1 MSEDLI
7 KLTNLSF
14 AWGEKVILKD
24 INLSVP
30 RGSVVAIMGPSG
42 VGKTTVMR
50 LITGQWTPTSGTV
63 EVAGK
68 CVSSMSHKNLYKMR
82 RNIGVLLQNG
92 ALFTDLDVF
101 ENVAVPVREHTNLP
115 EVLIRRLVL
124 IKLEAVGLRG
134 AIDLMP
140 SELSGG
146 MARRVALARASVL
159 DPALMLYDEPLA
171 GLDPIGASTI
181 LRLIRDT
188 NDAMEMTSVVITH
201 SVEDMMELAD
211 YAYIIAS
218 QSIVGEGTPEELR
231 SNTDPRIV
239 QFLNGEIDGPVPF
252 HYPAGDLHQDLL
264 G

>member
-1 MSEDLI
+1 MLENLIQIRDL
-7 KLTNLSF
+7 TFS
-14 AWGEKVILKD
+14 WGEKVILD
-24 INLSVP
+24 NINLTIKK
-30 RGSVVAIMGPSG
+30 GSVVAIMGPSG

-50 LITGQWTPTSGTV
+50 LITGQLRPNSGTV
-63 EVAGK
+63 TVGGE
-68 CVSSMSHKNLYKMR
+68 CVSSMSHRKLYKFR

-92 ALFTDLDVF
+92 ALFTDLNVF
-101 ENVAVPVREHTNLP
+101 ENVAVPIREHSNLP

-124 IKLEAVGLRG
+124 IKLQSVGLRG
-134 AIDLMP
+134 AVELMP

-159 DPALMLYDEPLA
+159 DPSLMLYDEPLA

-181 LRLIRDT
+181 IRLIKDT
-188 NDAMEMTSVVITH
+188 NEAMEMTSVVITH
-201 SVEDMMELAD
+201 SVEDMMQLAD

-218 QSIVGEGTPEELR
+218 KQIVGHGTPAELR
-231 SNTDPRIV
+231 ENTDPRIT

-252 HYPAGDLHQDLL
+252 HYPADELTQDLL

>member
-7 KLTNLSF
+7 KLTNLTFS
-14 AWGEKVILKD
+14 WGEKVILKD
-24 INLSVP
+24 INLNVR

-42 VGKTTVMR
+42 VGKTTVLR
-50 LITGQWTPTSGTV
+50 LITGQLIPVAGTV
-63 EVAGK
+63 EVDGQ

-115 EVLIRRLVL
+115 EALIRRLVL

-134 AIDLMP
+134 AVELMP

-218 QSIVGEGTPEELR
+218 QGIVGQGTPDELR
-231 SNTDPRIV
+231 QNTDPRIL

-252 HYPAGDLHQDLL
+252 HYPAANIHSDLL

>member
-1 MSEDLI
+1 MPDDLI
-7 KLTNLSF
+7 KLANLSF

-24 INLSVP
+24 INLSIP

-42 VGKTTVMR
+42 VGKTTVLR
-50 LITGQWTPTSGTV
+50 LITGQLSPTKGTV
-63 EVAGK
+63 EVDGM

-101 ENVAVPVREHTNLP
+101 ENVAVPVREHSNLP
-115 EVLIRRLVL
+115 EALIRRLVL

-134 AIDLMP
+134 AVDLMP

-159 DPALMLYDEPLA
+159 DPSLMLYDEPLA

-188 NDAMEMTSVVITH
+188 NDAMGMTSVVITH

-218 QSIVGEGTPEELR
+218 QSIVGQGTPEQLR
-231 SNTDPRIV
+231 ENTDPRVV

-252 HYPAGDLHQDLL
+252 HYPASDLHQDLL